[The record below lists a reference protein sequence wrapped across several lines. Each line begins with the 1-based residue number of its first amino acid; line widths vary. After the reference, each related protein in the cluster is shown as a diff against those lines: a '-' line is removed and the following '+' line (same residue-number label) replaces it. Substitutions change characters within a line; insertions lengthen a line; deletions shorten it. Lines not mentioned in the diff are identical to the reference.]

1 MYAKATNRAPGV
13 DPRPAV
19 GGAVV
24 LPSRLIVL
32 LLTVAFAAG
41 LRVPG
46 WVQYLPFAASLVL
59 LGLPHGAVDHLVPS
73 RLAGRTVD
81 GRSVLAVVLLYLV
94 LSGLCLALWFVA
106 PATAFIV
113 FICVTIFHWGAGD
126 LHALLFFGP
135 DGLDRTSL
143 ASRALLLLLRGGIPM
158 LVPLLFF
165 PDAYGSVA
173 ADAVALFGADA
184 AALSWGFSPTL
195 RLSVGAA
202 LAALALAFP
211 LLATRD
217 LVGHR
222 RVLLPVALETLLLFA
237 FFASVPPVLAVG
249 LYFTL
254 WHATRHIARLVLLD
268 RAGLGDLGAGRPGLA
283 LARFARDAAPLTG
296 LALAMLVGLYFAVP
310 GSTEDPGSLLALYLV
325 LVSAL
330 TLPHAS
336 LVAYMDLRQ
345 GVWKRADSLPGPPSR
360 MRESWSRPPNTP

>member
-1 MYAKATNRAPGV
+1 MYAKASDRGLGV
-13 DPRPAV
+13 DPRSAV
-19 GGAVV
+19 RGAVV
-24 LPSRLIVL
+24 WPSRIIVL

-73 RLAGRTVD
+73 RLAGRAAD

-94 LSGLCLALWFVA
+94 LSGLCLALWFAA
-106 PATAFIV
+106 PATAFII
-113 FICVTIFHWGAGD
+113 FICATALHWGAGD

-135 DGLDRTSL
+135 EGLDRMSL
-143 ASRALLLLLRGGIPM
+143 TSRALSLLLRGGIPM

-165 PDAYGSVA
+165 PNAYSSVA
-173 ADAVALFGADA
+173 TDAVALFGAEA
-184 AALSWGFSPTL
+184 AAPSWGFAPTF
-195 RLSVGAA
+195 RLTAGAA
-202 LAALALAFP
+202 LAAIALVCL
-211 LLATRD
+211 LLAARD
-217 LVGHR
+217 LLGYR

-237 FFASVPPVLAVG
+237 FFAVVPPVLAVG

-268 RAGLGDLGAGRPGLA
+268 RAGSGDLGAGRPGRA

-310 GSTEDPGSLLALYLV
+310 GATEDPGSLLALYLV

-336 LVAYMDLRQ
+336 LVTYMDLRQ
-345 GVWKRADSLPGPPSR
+345 GVWKRAKPLPGPPSR
-360 MRESWSRPPNTP
+360 TRGPWRRPSNTP